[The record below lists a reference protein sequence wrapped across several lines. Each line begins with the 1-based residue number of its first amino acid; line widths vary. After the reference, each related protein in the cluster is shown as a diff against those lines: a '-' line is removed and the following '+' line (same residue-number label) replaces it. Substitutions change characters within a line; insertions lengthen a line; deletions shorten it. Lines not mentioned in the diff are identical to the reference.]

1 MPIDDQSPPRFQHGY
16 LLEMPILLAVVGV
29 CLSVLY
35 PILSPTGRKI
45 LISISVLPVLIALF
59 YMIVVPGWTPR
70 DTRRIK
76 QIARLLAFLLIA
88 VLIVAVAAVFVLGA

>member
-1 MPIDDQSPPRFQHGY
+1 MDDQSPPRFQHGY

-29 CLSVLY
+29 CVSVLY

-45 LISISVLPVLIALF
+45 LISISVLPVLYALF

-70 DTRRIK
+70 NARRNK